1 MDSAVFYDGAHYF
14 VVMKGQMAIE
24 FFFAMALVYLSVIWL
39 ANYANAGYDSGN
51 YLTMRQDRLIA
62 AEVASVVNSVYA
74 TNASATMHAPC
85 LVVLGAPV
93 GYIMSSNGNSVI
105 VASGNG
111 ALQASALALPQV
123 NANLTQ
129 YNGTVGALTNVS
141 MTCNPNAGVYGP
153 EICISAQPAGNV
165 NMKMGECG

>member
-1 MDSAVFYDGAHYF
+1 
-14 VVMKGQMAIE
+14 
-24 FFFAMALVYLSVIWL
+24 
-39 ANYANAGYDSGN
+39 
-51 YLTMRQDRLIA
+51 
-62 AEVASVVNSVYA
+62 
-74 TNASATMHAPC
+74 
-85 LVVLGAPV
+85 
-93 GYIMSSNGNSVI
+93 MSSNGNSVI